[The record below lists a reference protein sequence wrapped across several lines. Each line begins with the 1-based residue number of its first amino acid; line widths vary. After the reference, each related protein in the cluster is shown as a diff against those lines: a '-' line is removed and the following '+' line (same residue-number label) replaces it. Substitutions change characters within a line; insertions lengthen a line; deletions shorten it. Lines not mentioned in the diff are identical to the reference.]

1 MRRWSFLIFFVVSLL
16 LFGLSSCTTTKVE
29 KVTEY
34 VTVPV
39 DITDVV
45 EPVYRIRPD
54 NSDLQIADEIRDF
67 TDILN
72 NSATYLRAWLMWQ
85 TYAEA
90 LEDVITSIEE
100 TYGPEKASAAEEPP
114 L

>member
-1 MRRWSFLIFFVVSLL
+1 MRRWSFLIFFVVLL
-16 LFGLSSCTTTKVE
+16 SLFGLSSCTTTKVE

-39 DITDVV
+39 DIADVV
-45 EPVYRIRPD
+45 APVYKVRPD
-54 NSDLQIADEIRDF
+54 NTAFEIAEDVKDL
-67 TDILN
+67 TDVLN
-72 NSATYLRAWLMWQ
+72 NSATYLKAWMMWQ

-90 LEDVITSIEE
+90 LEDVILRIEE
-100 TYGPEKASAAEEPP
+100 TYGSERENEAEEPP

>member
-1 MRRWSFLIFFVVSLL
+1 MRRWSFLFFFVVLL
-16 LFGLSSCTTTKVE
+16 CLSGLTSCTTTKVE

-54 NSDLQIADEIRDF
+54 NSALEIKEDVRDI

-72 NSATYLRAWLMWQ
+72 NSATYLHAWLMWQ

-90 LEDVITSIEE
+90 LENVITSIEE